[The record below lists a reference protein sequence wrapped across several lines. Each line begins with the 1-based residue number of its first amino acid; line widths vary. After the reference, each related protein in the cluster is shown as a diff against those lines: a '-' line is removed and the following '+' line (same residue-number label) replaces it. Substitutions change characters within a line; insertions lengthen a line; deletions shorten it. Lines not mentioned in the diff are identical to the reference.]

1 MVFCMAVSYLCPWRA
16 TWALPGLTG
25 KQPHAKKT
33 NALLLGEGTKGSFA
47 SLIKGVTTRK
57 ERKRKEE
64 LSIGRKSRE
73 EVKKK
78 NSY

>member
-1 MVFCMAVSYLCPWRA
+1 MGIAW
-16 TWALPGLTG
+16 
-25 KQPHAKKT
+25 PHRETTTCKKT

>member
-1 MVFCMAVSYLCPWRA
+1 MGI
-16 TWALPGLTG
+16 TW
-25 KQPHAKKT
+25 PHRETTTCKKT